1 MLYIVI
7 LLIKQT
13 KMASILD
20 LLNSDIGKSLINGT
34 SQQLGQDK
42 GKTTTALSAALP
54 LILGAMKNNAKTPEG
69 AAGLLS
75 ALGNEKH
82 GGGILDNLGSILGGG
97 GIDENVLQDGAG
109 ILGYVF
115 GGKEEN
121 VANAVSKSSGIDLGQ
136 AMSILKVAAPFIMGY
151 LGKEKRSKGIFDQNG
166 IGDLLGG
173 LLGGES
179 KQNQSLVNQLLD
191 ADGDGSII
199 DDVAGML
206 LGGGNKKKGGSGGL
220 LGGLF
225 GGK

>member
-1 MLYIVI
+1 
-7 LLIKQT
+7 
-13 KMASILD
+13 MASILD

-34 SQQLGQDK
+34 SKQLGQDK

-97 GIDENVLQDGAG
+97 GIDDNVLQDGAG
-109 ILGYVF
+109 ILGHVF
-115 GGKEEN
+115 GGKEQN
-121 VANAVSKSSGIDLGQ
+121 VANAVSKSSGLDLGS
-136 AMSILKVAAPFIMGY
+136 AMSILKVAAPLVMGY
-151 LGKEKRSKGIFDQNG
+151 LGKETRQQKVADQNG
-166 IGDLLGG
+166 IGNLLGG

-179 KQNQSLVNQLLD
+179 KQQQSLVESLLD

-206 LGGGNKKKGGSGGL
+206 LGGGSKKKSGLSGL

-225 GGK
+225 GKK